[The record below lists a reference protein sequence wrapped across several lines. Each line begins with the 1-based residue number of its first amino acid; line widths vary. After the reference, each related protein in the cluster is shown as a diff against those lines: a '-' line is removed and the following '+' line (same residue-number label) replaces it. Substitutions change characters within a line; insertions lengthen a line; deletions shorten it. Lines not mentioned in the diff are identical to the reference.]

1 MRLRE
6 IRLVQDDDLFSSE
19 MSGVTPLKREPRERL
34 LKADRT
40 DSAVRRQAAA
50 ASPARS
56 DNRLSDDGITPLDAW
71 YVLEFKR
78 PGIQNGVY
86 RKLRLGHYD
95 IEACLDLHR
104 MTVSEAR
111 AEVWSF
117 FKEARRL
124 GLRTLLITHGKGL
137 SNKEKSGSGVLKGY
151 VNHWL
156 RDIED
161 VQAFHSAQVQHGG
174 TGAVYVLL
182 RKSEEKKRENR
193 ERFLKGR
200 VQDV

>member
-56 DNRLSDDGITPLDAW
+56 DNRLSDDGIPPLDAW